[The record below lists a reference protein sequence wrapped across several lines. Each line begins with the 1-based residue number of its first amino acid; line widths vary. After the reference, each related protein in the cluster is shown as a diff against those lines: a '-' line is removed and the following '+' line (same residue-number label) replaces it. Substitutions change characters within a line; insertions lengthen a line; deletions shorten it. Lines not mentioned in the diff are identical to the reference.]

1 MNLSVDIEELFEDF
15 ELEDFVETISEFLP
29 WHHWVQITLYG
40 IIFIFGLIA
49 NIMVILVFLI
59 TLKVRLLFLFK
70 FLEILLCSNQVSGV
84 SLYLTIFVTILVPV
98 IIK

>member
-59 TLKVRLLFLFK
+59 TLKVRILFFYPN
-70 FLEILLCSNQVSGV
+70 FLKI
-84 SLYLTIFVTILVPV
+84 
-98 IIK
+98 IIKMKIYQVRSSYQANQLSFFQ

>member
-70 FLEILLCSNQVSGV
+70 FLEMLLFSNE
-84 SLYLTIFVTILVPV
+84 FF
-98 IIK
+98 

>member
-59 TLKVRLLFLFK
+59 TLKVRILFLSK
-70 FLEILLCSNQVSGV
+70 FLENYNLDENLSSPKFLPG
-84 SLYLTIFVTILVPV
+84 
-98 IIK
+98 